1 MEAIWAGSSSFSA
14 GNTPY
19 GFYDTD
25 TAFSGSGNHSVDK
38 FSDWA
43 AKRLGY
49 PIIEVELQ
57 DKQFYA
63 CYEEAITEYS
73 AQVNQ
78 FNIRDNML
86 ALQGQETGSG
96 STKTNLTHRK
106 LTPTIGRNIQ
116 LAEQYGSEAG
126 VGGTID
132 FKSGSIQINS
142 GSQVYDLNALW
153 ANVSESGD
161 SIEIRKIYYEASPAV
176 TRYFDPYAGTGDG
189 SYNMLDSFG
198 WGNNSPAVQF
208 MMMPMYADLLK
219 IQAIEFNDQ
228 IRKSAY
234 SFELRNNKLRV
245 FPVPTE
251 SGSLWIEYVKTSDRD
266 NPLRTRYSGSS
277 DVVSDY
283 SNVKYDFMVYKQIND
298 VGKQWIRK
306 YGFALS
312 KELLGIVRSKYGTI
326 PIPGAEVSLD
336 GDTLRAEATAEKE
349 QLVEQL
355 RETLEQT
362 SRKALMEASKDES
375 EFEQEKLKKV
385 PYPLYI
391 G

>member
-1 MEAIWAGSSSFSA
+1 MATEAVWPGSGSA
-14 GNTPY
+14 VSGTTPF
-19 GFYDTD
+19 GLYDTD
-25 TAFSGSGNHSVDK
+25 
-38 FSDWA
+38 SDFQTEAPQFATWCA
-43 AKRLGY
+43 RRLGY
-49 PIIEVELQ
+49 PITAVELQ
-57 DKQFYA
+57 DSQFYA
-63 CYEEAITEYS
+63 CLEESVSEYS
-73 AQVNQ
+73 SQVNQ
-78 FNIRDNML
+78 FNIRDNL
-86 ALQGQETGSG
+86 LHLKGQATGSNFTHKRVKPTLSETIFISEEYGQEA
-96 STKTNLTHRK
+96 L
-106 LTPTIGRNIQ
+106 
-116 LAEQYGSEAG
+116 
-126 VGGTID
+126 VGGTVDVKRTAI
-132 FKSGSIQINS
+132 SVNS
-142 GSQVYDLNALW
+142 GSQTYDLNALVSE
-153 ANVSESGD
+153 VSESGA
-161 SIEIRKIYYEASPAV
+161 SIEVKKVHYEASPAV
-176 TRYFDPYAGTGDG
+176 TRYFDPYASTGFGT
-189 SYNMLDSFG
+189 YNMLDGFG
-198 WGNNSPAVQF
+198 FGRYSPAISFVLQ
-208 MMMPMYADLLK
+208 PIYADLLR

-234 SFELRNNKLRV
+234 SFEIRNNQLRV

-251 SGSLWIEYVKTSDRD
+251 SGSLFIEYIKTEDRD
-266 NPLRTRYSGSS
+266 NPLRTRYSGSN

-375 EFEQEKLKKV
+375 EFEQEKLRKV